1 MRICQITS
9 AAFPPEEGIGNY
21 VYGLSTQLIKKG
33 HSVTVITRGSRG
45 KKQKETIDG
54 IEIIRAPFLPMYPL
68 YMKIHSIYVN
78 KLFQSLESRFD
89 IVHIHSPLSP
99 IVDTKLPVL
108 ATIHTPMKTD
118 TLASFNENKNLR
130 TAVWRLSGRYITYPL
145 EVDLIKRA
153 NVITVVANSVAQE
166 LKEYPTQNK
175 KIIVMGNG
183 IDNTI
188 FKPVEKK
195 NEKKYILFT
204 GRLSYR
210 KGLFDLIECGKYICE
225 KYPDISFIITGS
237 GILSDTLQERINEL
251 GLAKQFKFL
260 GFVTREELIKLYQ
273 NATLYVLPSHYE
285 GLPTVLLE
293 AMSCGLPV
301 IATAVSGNLDV
312 ITHGKNG
319 ILVPPKSPE
328 KIAEAISLLLEDEQ
342 IRKKLGENARKTIE
356 EKYTWD
362 ILSNNYLKYY
372 TSLIR
377 K

>member
-1 MRICQITS
+1 
-9 AAFPPEEGIGNY
+9 
-21 VYGLSTQLIKKG
+21 
-33 HSVTVITRGSRG
+33 
-45 KKQKETIDG
+45 
-54 IEIIRAPFLPMYPL
+54 
-68 YMKIHSIYVN
+68 
-78 KLFQSLESRFD
+78 
-89 IVHIHSPLSP
+89 
-99 IVDTKLPVL
+99 
-108 ATIHTPMKTD
+108 
-118 TLASFNENKNLR
+118 
-130 TAVWRLSGRYITYPL
+130 
-145 EVDLIKRA
+145 
-153 NVITVVANSVAQE
+153 
-166 LKEYPTQNK
+166 
-175 KIIVMGNG
+175 MGNG